1 MTKQLTPDNHQW
13 DTFVRSHPR
22 GHVLQLSAWG
32 QLKSA
37 YGWDAR
43 RVTLAR
49 ANGGIRAG
57 AQLLFRRLP
66 LGLGTMAY
74 LPMGPLLSDEVD
86 SQALWQAVDA
96 SARSS
101 SARLIKWEP
110 GIYLEG
116 ETQPDFAAL
125 CFHESAQNIQPPRTI
140 LIDVSSDDDTIMG
153 RMNQGTRR
161 KIRQSYKKGVRFYHG
176 VREDIDTFNTLM
188 QTTGERNEFGVHEPG
203 YYELAYDLF
212 VPAGDATV
220 ILAEHESDPL
230 AAIMVFALGDFAWY
244 ISGASSSHKRN
255 LMASYGIQ
263 WEAIQW
269 ARARGCR
276 YYDMWGIP
284 DEDEGTLEAQFQD
297 RSDGLW
303 GVYGFKRG
311 WGGEVIR
318 ATGTWDKPYNRL
330 VYAAYAAALCLRGS

>member
-1 MTKQLTPDNHQW
+1 MTNQLTPANQQW

-22 GHVLQLSAWG
+22 GHVLQLSGWG
-32 QLKSA
+32 RLKSA
-37 YGWDAR
+37 YGWDAQ
-43 RVTLAR
+43 RVALA
-49 ANGGIRAG
+49 NTDGDITAG

-74 LPMGPLLSDEVD
+74 LPMGPLLSDETD
-86 SQALWQAVDA
+86 AKALWQAVDA
-96 SARSS
+96 AARSGG
-101 SARLIKWEP
+101 ARFIKWEP

-116 ETQPDFAAL
+116 ETEPNFAAL
-125 CFHESAQNIQPPRTI
+125 DFHESAQTIQPPRTI
-140 LIDVSSDDDTIMG
+140 LIDISGDDDTIMG

-161 KIRQSYKKGVRFYHG
+161 KIRQSYKKGVRFYHA
-176 VREDIDTFNTLM
+176 VPEDMDTFNTLM

-203 YYELAYDLF
+203 YYEMAYNLF

-220 ILAEHESDPL
+220 ILAEHEGDPL
-230 AAIMVFALGDFAWY
+230 AAIMVYALGDFAWY

-269 ARARGCR
+269 ARERGCR
-276 YYDMWGIP
+276 FYDMWGIP
-284 DEDEGTLEAQFQD
+284 DEDQATLEAQFQD
-297 RSDGLW
+297 RGDGLW

-311 WGGEVIR
+311 WGGAVIR
-318 ATGTWDKPYNRL
+318 AAGTWDKPYNRL
-330 VYAAYAAALCLRGS
+330 VYAAYAAAIRLRG